1 MAKFKNNST
10 GKIIEANLLYY
21 VNKYRNDPNYVEI
34 EEKPKSIK
42 KEKIEE
48 KVENKEKIKEEEEN
62 IPQ

>member
-34 EEKPKSIK
+34 EEKPKSKK
-42 KEKIEE
+42 KEK
-48 KVENKEKIKEEEEN
+48 KEKKKKKKKKKKEEEEN